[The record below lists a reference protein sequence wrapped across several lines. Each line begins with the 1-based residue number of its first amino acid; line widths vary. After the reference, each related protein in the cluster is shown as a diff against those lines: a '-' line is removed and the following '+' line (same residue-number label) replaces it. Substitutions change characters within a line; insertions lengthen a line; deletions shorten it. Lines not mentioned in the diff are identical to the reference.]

1 VVLGYGTRHLKLAR
15 GVEARRH
22 QLGLHVT
29 EIREAA
35 EHARHAEDAG
45 HHPEYGPLHRI
56 VGVTGRGREVQLLVQ
71 ADRLP
76 MTLADLSADA
86 EAP

>member
-1 VVLGYGTRHLKLAR
+1 MLGYGTRHLKLAR

-22 QLGLHVT
+22 QLGLHAT

-35 EHARHAEDAG
+35 EHPGPVEDG
-45 HHPEYGPLHRI
+45 GQHPEYGPLHRI
-56 VGVTGRGREVQLLVQ
+56 VGVTGRGRVVRLLVQ

-76 MTLADLSADA
+76 MTLADLSADT

>member
-1 VVLGYGTRHLKLAR
+1 M
-15 GVEARRH
+15 EARRH

-35 EHARHAEDAG
+35 EHPRPVEDGG
-45 HHPEYGPLHRI
+45 HHPEYGPLYRI
-56 VGVTGRGREVQLLVQ
+56 VGVTGRGRVVQLLVQ

-76 MTLADLSADA
+76 MTIADLSADA
-86 EAP
+86 VAP